1 MSREHEQDPSGLRRR
16 APRGAT
22 DDAAAAI
29 ATTTPETVQLPQAPP
44 SSSPSSATS
53 TKAPDSNKSH
63 APLGKTPDGKVFR
76 IPRTHDMLSSLF
88 DPRLP
93 KSHIDLLTL
102 LLLAAQVVLFLSLP
116 LARSRYF
123 FLGYF
128 ALWRLAYNCGLGI
141 VLKRQ
146 SEHRWIVRTVVR
158 QGWMDPSRR
167 PRVHQ
172 WVTSELKAKMGADYA
187 FEAVPIEFNVWI
199 MFRHFVDVILLNDF
213 LSYCFFALSF
223 LQTPP
228 GHSTAFHVL
237 RWTGGVTLILFNFW
251 VKVDAHRIVKDY
263 AWYWGD
269 AFFLSLQELVFDGV
283 FEASLRQLPDSPRSA
298 WGISDLL
305 LINVLAS
312 QFAPHPMYSVG
323 YAGYYGLSL
332 LVASETVLFVSMLA
346 HACQFGFL
354 VYFENPREH
363 FIWGPKPAHIER
375 IYGQRKPLAARTA
388 QAQPSGPASSIA
400 PAVSL
405 KAADGPKT
413 ESSTPDLTDHT
424 HTGSESEFEADPALS
439 TPWMGDS
446 PIKQGQPSHAS
457 SSTQHGAPLASMLEP
472 GVRRRR
478 VVATRHDL
486 DNHYFRNDL
495 LVFKNLDVFRN
506 RDLAFLLVVFYG
518 AVGFFMPSLG
528 SKAQISLAFVHTLA
542 WRCFHSFGLGL
553 ALKAQSERKWIVR
566 HFLKHYHYEMEGEA
580 VDDAFKN
587 WKATYNMS
595 LCMSYGT
602 PSAVRTVIC
611 HFECRARSFTEP
623 PSTAS
628 FGALAWKCYSIPV
641 DWTVGSQLVRHV
653 LGVSLVALHVWT
665 AQSTLDVL
673 GPFGWFYGDFFIQE
687 YPHQLYYTGIFRF
700 LNNPERS
707 MGGAAF
713 FGMVLISGSK
723 LLLFQAVIA
732 VAAHW
737 WFLSVVENPH
747 MRRLYGNTL
756 RQDAGVTKTIRSVAA
771 RNAHVFGGVS
781 RGVREVQGSLEK
793 VLDETADV
801 LEEFLNRSGPIVKD
815 YVNETK
821 VLLKQT
827 SERLVIRYEYLL
839 RPPVCMGIS
848 IVSCSPTRSCS
859 RVAHDLNEYDASKYG
874 LTLSAPQSRSL
885 RRSGTTR
892 ADVASFHLGQPI
904 RVQWQAPLNHS
915 RKDWIGIYRQGANQS
930 QLVTRVSSQGHW
942 LGVHEHEWRGDKYEG
957 TDGPAIGDAT
967 DIKHELASGSVTFS
981 GARLPWSIGSYEIR
995 YHHDGKH
1002 SVMARAE
1009 PVHIYVEEPNDANDP
1024 QEIYETLTVIVAHAL
1039 ASDPAAIPK
1048 SASRL
1053 LQYDNHCSH
1062 NNSAMS
1068 EPLRGDNDRNNPTN
1082 TQELVFSDKDDFA
1095 IYSIA
1100 DAKHIAYAIK
1110 EAFEVELASEVIMA
1124 AANVMRLANRVVEAR
1139 KVLLATN
1146 VDYRR

>member
-1 MSREHEQDPSGLRRR
+1 MSRDHEQDPFGLRRR
-16 APRGAT
+16 ALGGTA
-22 DDAAAAI
+22 DDAPT
-29 ATTTPETVQLPQAPP
+29 ATTTTTPKTVQPSQATVNPTQ
-44 SSSPSSATS
+44 SS
-53 TKAPDSNKSH
+53 DSDKSH
-63 APLGKTPDGKVFR
+63 APLGKTPDGKVFC
-76 IPRTHDMLSSLF
+76 IPQTHDMLSSLF

-102 LLLAAQVVLFLSLP
+102 FLLAAQVVLFLSLP

-128 ALWRLAYNCGLGI
+128 ALWRLAYDCGLGV

-167 PRVHQ
+167 PRVHR

-187 FEAVPIEFNVWI
+187 FDAVPIEFNVWI

-213 LSYCFFALSF
+213 LSYFFFALSF

-237 RWTGGVTLILFNFW
+237 RWIGGVTLILFNLW

-263 AWYWGD
+263 ATARRSWYWGD

-283 FEASLRQLPDSPRSA
+283 FE
-298 WGISDLL
+298 
-305 LINVLAS
+305 
-312 QFAPHPMYSVG
+312 FAPHPMYSVG

-332 LVASETVLFVSMLA
+332 LVASPTVLVVSILA

-354 VYFENPREH
+354 VYFENPRELSTCAAK
-363 FIWGPKPAHIER
+363 IQTQARCPSNERACACTDIER
-375 IYGQRKPLAARTA
+375 TYGQRKPLAARTA
-388 QAQPSGPASSIA
+388 QAPISGPAVSML
-400 PAVSL
+400 PAVSPHV
-405 KAADGPKT
+405 ADGPIT
-413 ESSTPDLTDHT
+413 EPSTPDLTDHAS
-424 HTGSESEFEADPALS
+424 TGSESEFEAAPAFS
-439 TPWMGDS
+439 ASRAGHS
-446 PIKQGQPSHAS
+446 PKKQGQPPQAS
-457 SSTQHGAPLASMLEP
+457 SSPQYGASLDPTLEP
-472 GVRRRR
+472 TVRRRR

-495 LVFKNLDVFRN
+495 LIFKNLDVFRN

-518 AVGFFMPSLG
+518 AVGVFMPPLG
-528 SKAQISLAFVHTLA
+528 PQAQISLAFVHTLA
-542 WRCFHSFGLGL
+542 WRCFHSFGLGS

-566 HFLKHYHYEMEGEA
+566 HFLKHYHYEVEGEA

-595 LCMSYGT
+595 LCMSY
-602 PSAVRTVIC
+602 
-611 HFECRARSFTEP
+611 
-623 PSTAS
+623 AS
-628 FGALAWKCYSIPV
+628 FGALAWKCYSLPV
-641 DWTVGSQLVRHV
+641 DWTVGAQLVRHV
-653 LGVSLVALHVWT
+653 LGISLVALHLWT
-665 AQSTLDVL
+665 TQSTLEVL
-673 GPFGWFYGDFFIQE
+673 GPFGWFYGDFFIQD
-687 YPHQLYYTGIFRF
+687 YPHELYYTGIFRF

-723 LLLFQAVIA
+723 LLLSQAVIA

-737 WFLSVVENPH
+737 WFLSVVEKYVALQQYLAPSAQLTTTTCLRFAAGHSSPH

-756 RQDAGVTKTIRSVAA
+756 RQDAGVTKTIRGVAA

-781 RGVREVQGSLEK
+781 RSVREVQGSFEK

-801 LEEFLNRSGPIVKD
+801 LEDFLNRSGPIVKG

-827 SERLVIRYEYLL
+827 SERLVI
-839 RPPVCMGIS
+839 
-848 IVSCSPTRSCS
+848 S
-859 RVAHDLNEYDASKYG
+859 RVAHDLDEYDASKYG
-874 LTLSAPQSRSL
+874 LMLSAPQSRSL
-885 RRSGTTR
+885 RRSGGTEG
-892 ADVASFHLGQPI
+892 DNPSFHLGQLI

-915 RKDWIGIYRQGANQS
+915 RKDWIGIYRQCANKG
-930 QLVTRVSSQGHW
+930 QLVTRVSSQGRW

-957 TDGPAIGDAT
+957 TNGSGTEDSKDS
-967 DIKHELASGSVTFS
+967 KHELASGFVTFS
-981 GARLPWSIGSYEIR
+981 GARLPWSTGSYEIR

-1002 SVMARAE
+1002 SVMTRVE

-1024 QEIYETLTVIVAHAL
+1024 QDIYETLTVIVAHAL
-1039 ASDPAAIPK
+1039 ASDPEARPK

-1053 LQYDNHCSH
+1053 LEFDDNRSQ
-1062 NNSAMS
+1062 NDTASSEAFRGSNDNSG
-1068 EPLRGDNDRNNPTN
+1068 PG
-1082 TQELVFSDKDDFA
+1082 LVFSDKDDFA
-1095 IYSIA
+1095 IYSVA
-1100 DAKHIAYAIK
+1100 DAKHIAYAIR
-1110 EAFEVELASEVIMA
+1110 EAFEVELTSEVIMA
-1124 AANVMRLANRVVEAR
+1124 AANVMRLANRIVEAR
-1139 KVLLATN
+1139 KVLLATKA
-1146 VDYRR
+1146 DDRR